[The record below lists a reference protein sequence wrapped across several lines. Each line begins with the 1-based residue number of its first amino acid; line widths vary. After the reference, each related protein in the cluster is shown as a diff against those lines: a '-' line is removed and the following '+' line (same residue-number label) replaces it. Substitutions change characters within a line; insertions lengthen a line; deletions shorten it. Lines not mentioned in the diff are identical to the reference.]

1 MEYNKNDIHF
11 MQIALEL
18 SSKAFKKEEVPVGAL
33 IVIDNKIIAKAH
45 NFCES
50 TFDPTSHAEIIVI
63 RESCR
68 IIGNWRLTN
77 ATLYVTKEPCIMCS
91 GAMINCRL
99 KKLVYGCKDKKAGG
113 VDSLFSLLNDKRLNH
128 QVEIVSGVLEKECA
142 EILSKFFKL
151 RRQK

>member
-1 MEYNKNDIHF
+1 MEYIKNDIHF

-18 SSKAFKKEEVPVGAL
+18 SLKAFEKEEVPVGAL
-33 IVIDNKIIAKAH
+33 IVIDNKIISKAH

-50 TFDPTSHAEIIVI
+50 TFDPTSHAEMIVI
-63 RESCR
+63 RESCK

-99 KKLVYGCKDKKAGG
+99 KRLVYGCKDKKAGG
-113 VDSLFSLLNDKRLNH
+113 VDSLFNLLNDKRLNH

>member
-18 SSKAFKKEEVPVGAL
+18 SSKAFEKEEVPVGAL

>member
-18 SSKAFKKEEVPVGAL
+18 SSKAFEKEEVPVGAL

-99 KKLVYGCKDKKAGG
+99 KKLVYGCKDKKAGS

>member
-1 MEYNKNDIHF
+1 MYDIKF
-11 MQIALEL
+11 MQLALEQAFR
-18 SSKAFKKEEVPVGAL
+18 AFKEEEVPVGAL
-33 IVIDNKIIAKAH
+33 LVIENKIISKAYNH
-45 NFCES
+45 CES
-50 TFDPTSHAEIIVI
+50 TFDPTAHAEIIVI

-91 GAMINCRL
+91 GAMVNCRL
-99 KKLVYGCKDKKAGG
+99 KRLVYGCKDEKGG
-113 VDSLFSLLNDKRLNH
+113 SVDSLFNLLNDKRLNH
-128 QVEIVSGVLEKECA
+128 QVEIVSGVLEKECG